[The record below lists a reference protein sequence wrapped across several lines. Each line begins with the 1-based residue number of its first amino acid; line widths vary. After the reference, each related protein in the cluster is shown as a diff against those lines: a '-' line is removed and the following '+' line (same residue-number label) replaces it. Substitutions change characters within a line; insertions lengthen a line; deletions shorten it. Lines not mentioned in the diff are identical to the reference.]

1 MNNATRTPPGHIQQA
16 QAALA
21 EAGIPLVVGTQ
32 ALALAAHF
40 YHQPPQVSQTD
51 AMRRERNRIRDE
63 SETVSSQLL
72 QERRKTRQLEQ
83 ELAATRELPKTHQN
97 KAYKLRKRLR
107 AVLAVLQ
114 HPGAK
119 DTTKLRRIANLVTGV
134 LAGAE
139 DPAPALLA

>member
-72 QERRKTRQLEQ
+72 QE
-83 ELAATRELPKTHQN
+83 LAATRELPKTHQN